1 MKHFV
6 IHNAAGEILRTG
18 SCPEEAF
25 AFQAQAG
32 EFVIEALADVEKDS
46 VDPQTQQ
53 VIPGGRV
60 VPPPPPLNY
69 SQARRLAYPRV
80 EEQLDMLWHAMDD
93 DPAARIEPFY
103 SVIKMVKDAHPKD
116 GGTVFDVGGL

>member
-1 MKHFV
+1 MKFV
-6 IHNAAGEILRTG
+6 IYDQHGEILRTG
-18 SCPEEAF
+18 QCPDGEEVV
-25 AFQAQAG
+25 QAQDG
-32 EFVIEALADVEKDS
+32 EFMLIGEADVEKDS
-46 VDPQTQQ
+46 VDPQTQA
-53 VIPGGRV
+53 VVPGGRV
-60 VPPPPPLNY
+60 IPPPPPLNY

>member
-1 MKHFV
+1 MNFIV
-6 IHNAAGEILRTG
+6 YNQQGEILRVG
-18 SCPEEAF
+18 SCPDGEEAS
-25 AFQAQAG
+25 QAHDG
-32 EFVIEALADVEKDS
+32 ELVLVGSADVEQDV
-46 VDPQTQQ
+46 VDPQTQA
-53 VIPGGRV
+53 VVPGGRV
-60 VPPPPPLNY
+60 IPPAPPLTY

-93 DPAARIEPFY
+93 APALRIEPFY